1 MTHPLSHYPE
11 PKKRAPK
18 HHPKTAMFLAGLII
32 VLAGVA
38 GYMSLKQNLVKEAT
52 PVTSSWNQYLQNQS
66 KENVDA
72 LKTFK
77 TALQNF
83 SKNLADA
90 VKPPAPSVQAAAPLP
105 KPPEKF
111 GTGIILK

>member
-1 MTHPLSHYPE
+1 MTHPLSQYPE
-11 PKKRAPK
+11 PKKRASR

-32 VLAGVA
+32 FLAGVA
-38 GYMSLKQNLVKEAT
+38 GYLSLKQNLVKEAT

-66 KENVDA
+66 QENVNA

-90 VKPPAPSVQAAAPLP
+90 VKPPAPSVQAALPLP
-105 KPPEKF
+105 KPPAKF
-111 GTGIILK
+111 GTGVIIK